1 MEQRNC
7 AIQTMSAEQSQQ
19 SAERKFPDDV
29 LIADD
34 EARRAIHAEAER
46 LKLRARVKGWL
57 NSPLRAPD

>member
-1 MEQRNC
+1 
-7 AIQTMSAEQSQQ
+7 MSAEQSQQ